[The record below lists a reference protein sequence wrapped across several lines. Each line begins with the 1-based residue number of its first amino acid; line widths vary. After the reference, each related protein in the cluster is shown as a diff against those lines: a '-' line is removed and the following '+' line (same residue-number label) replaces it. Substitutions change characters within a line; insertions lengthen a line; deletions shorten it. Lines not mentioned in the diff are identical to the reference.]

1 MSNRSSTVE
10 GTWRIPATISRA
22 GCPSQNS
29 KMKKNSHNLVPP
41 GLSYI
46 AGNINSR
53 DNILGLPV
61 EARAKW
67 AEGLEFSADRST
79 VFFAGCGYQY
89 SSMLEPLVSLV
100 RTADRMSIDPDL
112 PVVLAGIP
120 KKLGVDVAGLYT
132 RVLSRDGGG
141 DGNVLRDA
149 VSVLKYLGFEPGYL
163 GADEP
168 CCGAPLYHMGLR
180 NEFAANAAK
189 AVARFRSQG
198 VRKIVSIV
206 PSCTYALR
214 TLFAAALPGYDLEVR
229 HFIEEVADRIKPG
242 QFRYPRKVKVT
253 YHDPCQLG
261 RYMGLIDQPRG
272 VLRAIENLELS
283 EPQWTSGEWSTCC
296 GGGGGF
302 EVVFP
307 DMSQTLAEGRVREL
321 AETGADIIA
330 TQCPGCLMQLKSGLK
345 ALKKDEIEV
354 VDLATLLARSMNT
367 K

>member
-1 MSNRSSTVE
+1 
-10 GTWRIPATISRA
+10 
-22 GCPSQNS
+22 
-29 KMKKNSHNLVPP
+29 MKKSLRNLVPP

-46 AGNINSR
+46 ADNINSH

-61 EARAKW
+61 EARAGW
-67 AEGLEFSADRST
+67 AQGLDFSADRST
-79 VFFAGCGYQY
+79 IFFAGCGYQY
-89 SSMLEPLVSLV
+89 SSMLEPLVTLV
-100 RTADRMSIDPDL
+100 RAADRMSIDPDL

-120 KKLGVDVAGLYT
+120 KKLGVDVAAIYT
-132 RVLSRDGGG
+132 KVLARDEGG
-141 DGNVLRDA
+141 DSGVLRDA
-149 VSVLKYLGFEPGYL
+149 VSVLKYLGIETGYL
-163 GADEP
+163 GMDEP

-214 TLFAAALPGYDLEVR
+214 TLFATAVPGYDLKVR
-229 HFIEEVADRIKPG
+229 HFIEEVADRIGPG
-242 QFRYPRKVKVT
+242 KFRYPHKVKVAF
-253 YHDPCQLG
+253 HDPCQLG
-261 RYMGLIDQPRG
+261 RHMGLIEQPRS
-272 VLRAIENLELS
+272 VLRAIDNLELV

-307 DMSQTLAEGRVREL
+307 DMSHTLAEGRVREL
-321 AETGADIIA
+321 ADTGADIIA

-345 ALKKDEIEV
+345 TLRKDKVEV

>member
-1 MSNRSSTVE
+1 
-10 GTWRIPATISRA
+10 
-22 GCPSQNS
+22 
-29 KMKKNSHNLVPP
+29 MKKNERNLVPP

-46 AGNINSR
+46 ADNIGSR

-67 AEGLEFSADRST
+67 AEGIEFSRDKST
-79 VFFAGCGYQY
+79 IFFAGCGYQY
-89 SSMLEPLVSLV
+89 SSMLEPLVTLV

-120 KKLGVDVAGLYT
+120 KKMGVDVAGIYT
-132 RVLSRDGGG
+132 KVLAHGDGGDSG
-141 DGNVLRDA
+141 VLRDA
-149 VSVLKYLGFEPGYL
+149 VGVLKYLGISVGYL
-163 GADEP
+163 GVEEP

-180 NEFAANAAK
+180 REFAVNAGK
-189 AVARFRSQG
+189 TVDRFRSHG

-206 PSCTYALR
+206 PSCTHALR
-214 TLFAAALPGYDLEVR
+214 TLFAPAVPGYDIEVR
-229 HFIEEVADRIKPG
+229 HFIEEVADKIRPG
-242 QFRYPRKVKVT
+242 QFRYPHNVKVA

-261 RYMGLIDQPRG
+261 RYMGLIEQPRRI
-272 VLRAIENLELS
+272 LRAVENVELT
-283 EPQWTSGEWSTCC
+283 EPEWTSGEWSTCC

-307 DMSQTLAEGRVREL
+307 DMSQMLAEGRIREL
-321 AETGADIIA
+321 ADTGADVIA

-345 ALKKDEIEV
+345 ALKKDKIEV
-354 VDLATLLARSMNT
+354 IDLATLLARSMNT